1 MSTYQSRMTSCRRKR
16 RIPRN
21 RRCRMSRKTE
31 RIGKKKMMDILEKW
45 KIMKRMKIL
54 KRSIEVYSKH
64 CHLLFLTVHILI
76 IAFIALEGGISLWE
90 SGGDLAFAHRDTL
103 FTTAL
108 R

>member
-1 MSTYQSRMTSCRRKR
+1 
-16 RIPRN
+16 
-21 RRCRMSRKTE
+21 
-31 RIGKKKMMDILEKW
+31 
-45 KIMKRMKIL
+45 MKRMKIL

-108 R
+108 REVN